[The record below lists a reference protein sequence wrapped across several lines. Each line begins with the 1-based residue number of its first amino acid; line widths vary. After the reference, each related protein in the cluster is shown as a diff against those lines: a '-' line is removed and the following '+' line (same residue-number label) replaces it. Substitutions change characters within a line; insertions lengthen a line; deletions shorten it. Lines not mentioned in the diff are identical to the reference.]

1 MVRGV
6 AVHDGSLKR
15 GCMMTWSG
23 YPVIRAESPLA
34 IDDVG
39 VFELLG
45 GV

>member
-1 MVRGV
+1 
-6 AVHDGSLKR
+6 
-15 GCMMTWSG
+15 MTWSG

-45 GV
+45 GCEVGALVG